1 MCGISVLVQKNGLPV
16 DREKLEIINK
26 SINHRGPDNEGYY
39 IKGNF
44 GLGHQRLSIIDL
56 TDSGN
61 QPMKIDQNVT
71 IDLNMWL
78 SASHWASGGKC
89 FSFFDF

>member
-26 SINHRGPDNEGYY
+26 SINHRGPDSEGYY
-39 IKGNF
+39 TKRNI

-56 TDSGN
+56 TEMGN
-61 QPMKIDQNVT
+61 QPMRREK
-71 IDLNMWL
+71 
-78 SASHWASGGKC
+78 
-89 FSFFDF
+89 